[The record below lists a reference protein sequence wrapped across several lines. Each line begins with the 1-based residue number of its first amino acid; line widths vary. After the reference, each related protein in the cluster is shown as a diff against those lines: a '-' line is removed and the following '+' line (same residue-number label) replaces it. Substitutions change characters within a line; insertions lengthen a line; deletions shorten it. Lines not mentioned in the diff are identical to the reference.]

1 MPFALTRRR
10 FIGSAATFTAAT
22 FVTASGAPLLGTRA
36 FAESNPPTGATA
48 GASAA
53 SGETLGAGVGYGP
66 AKAFSFYT
74 LKAEAR
80 DLSRQPYVS
89 ARSPHGAILD
99 KLDYDAYQQ
108 IRYRRAATIP
118 LGQTPVQ
125 LFHLG
130 RYFQEPVRMHTVAG
144 RQAREIIYDTALFD
158 MPADH
163 PARAL
168 PSSTGFAGFRIMGPS
183 LDNDWYAALGA
194 SYFRTSGPYNQYGL
208 SARGLAIDSGLATP
222 EEFPRFAA
230 YWLEA
235 GEGQSLTIYG
245 LLDSPS
251 VTGAYRIVT
260 RRTSDERDIHRITQD
275 VSLELYARK
284 DIERLG
290 IAPFSSMFWY
300 GEGSRKQAADWR
312 PEVHDSDGLGIWTG
326 SGERLWRP
334 LNNPPRVQ
342 TSSFLD
348 SNIKGFGLQQRD
360 RDFVSYLDDGV
371 FYERRASVWVEPG
384 EGWGEGA
391 VQLLEIPTDDEI
403 HDNIALWWN
412 PKEQLKGGQSKAW
425 SYRLTWTDDVPLE
438 GGLGRAT
445 ASFSGMG
452 GRPGT
457 KRPEGVRKFVID
469 FQGGVFRGLDR
480 NSGVKLIVTASRGE
494 VSNAYTHPVVDQR
507 ERWRALFDIQTTGT
521 EPVELRAFLSHD
533 GRALTETWLGQYFP

>member
-1 MPFALTRRR
+1 MLF
-10 FIGSAATFTAAT
+10 
-22 FVTASGAPLLGTRA
+22 
-36 FAESNPPTGATA
+36 
-48 GASAA
+48 
-53 SGETLGAGVGYGP
+53 
-66 AKAFSFYT
+66 
-74 LKAEAR
+74 
-80 DLSRQPYVS
+80 
-89 ARSPHGAILD
+89 RS
-99 KLDYDAYQQ
+99 
-108 IRYRRAATIP
+108 
-118 LGQTPVQ
+118 
-125 LFHLG
+125 
-130 RYFQEPVRMHTVAG
+130 
-144 RQAREIIYDTALFD
+144 
-158 MPADH
+158 
-163 PARAL
+163 
-168 PSSTGFAGFRIMGPS
+168 
-183 LDNDWYAALGA
+183 
-194 SYFRTSGPYNQYGL
+194 
-208 SARGLAIDSGLATP
+208 
-222 EEFPRFAA
+222 
-230 YWLEA
+230 
-235 GEGQSLTIYG
+235 
-245 LLDSPS
+245 
-251 VTGAYRIVT
+251 
-260 RRTSDERDIHRITQD
+260 
-275 VSLELYARK
+275 
-284 DIERLG
+284 
-290 IAPFSSMFWY
+290 
-300 GEGSRKQAADWR
+300 SRKQAADWR
-312 PEVHDSDGLGIWTG
+312 PEVHDSDGLGILTG

-438 GGLGRAT
+438 HGLGRAT

-507 ERWRALFDIQTTGT
+507 ERWRALFDIQTTGS
-521 EPVELRAFLSHD
+521 EPVELRAYLSHD